1 MFLGTTFMCGKYAFM
16 PPATNINNFNTLSIT
31 DGTYDHL
38 FLSSNINETIDN
50 INDDWKYETKLNAKF
65 NTDLEGGN
73 VGFSVKNTD
82 TIVIKTRE
90 KDEFDWKTI
99 YTIPINK
106 SEDFNFVLN
115 YPYSRNHSD
124 NEYMLLSTI
133 NGIENSYV
141 ITECSTNFDGFFIVD
156 KDNVYGTMCNIDY
169 SDITQNINTSVL
181 ELLNNIYPTV
191 YTNSDTNYTSGSTSG
206 CFLKFDFDTCTIDTS
221 GGIKYRKDVMQWL
234 CNNKAKILKLNDGRI
249 YLIKITGKPTDISEG
264 HEDLRRISFE
274 WVEIGDVNSEKD
286 LYLNNL
292 SDVSAEWW

>member
-1 MFLGTTFMCGKYAFM
+1 MTRKIISICYKMFAIFSLITGIFL
-16 PPATNINNFNTLSIT
+16 NLS
-31 DGTYDHL
+31 
-38 FLSSNINETIDN
+38 
-50 INDDWKYETKLNAKF
+50 
-65 NTDLEGGN
+65 
-73 VGFSVKNTD
+73 
-82 TIVIKTRE
+82 
-90 KDEFDWKTI
+90 
-99 YTIPINK
+99 
-106 SEDFNFVLN
+106 
-115 YPYSRNHSD
+115 
-124 NEYMLLSTI
+124 
-133 NGIENSYV
+133 
-141 ITECSTNFDGFFIVD
+141 
-156 KDNVYGTMCNIDY
+156 
-169 SDITQNINTSVL
+169 NTSSVRALMSYYTLQSNVICLIAFIIILVL